1 MPESN
6 KKFTNPVVIKD
17 YRGFTIRKY
26 TKIQI
31 RITVDEAKRIID
43 AKLDHDLSA
52 KQVIERRLILCPECP
67 QGLILP
73 IKNDKSN

>member
-52 KQVIERRLILCPECP
+52 KQVIEKRMILCPECP
-67 QGLILP
+67 QTIIP
-73 IKNDKSN
+73 INKNDKGD